1 MNELIYP
8 LAQNNHEQE
17 LQLEIKRLLSEIEAL
32 QQENHDLQIAL
43 LTTAEHG
50 DTVEEILEETNQ
62 KLQREVEQRKQA
74 ETKLQDLLEIVSQQR
89 DDLEV
94 LINILTEHGDVI
106 DHQWSQKISEVNE
119 LVMIDPL
126 TQLFNRRGFDFHLQ
140 KQWEINQEKC
150 NYLTLLFCDIDY
162 FKQYN
167 DIYGHLGGDDCL
179 KKVAFLLQNEFKP
192 FNGIIC
198 RYGGEEFSVILP
210 EVSLETAVEIA
221 AKSQQEL
228 AQLKIEHQGSL
239 VSYYV
244 TLSIGISSIIPN
256 TTLPPKEFIDYTD
269 KLMYLAKNQGRNK
282 IIAQPMN

>member
-1 MNELIYP
+1 MNELIFFP
-8 LAQNNHEQE
+8 AQNNHEQQ
-17 LQLEIKRLLSEIEAL
+17 LQLEIKRLLAEIEAL

-126 TQLFNRRGFDFHLQ
+126 TELVNRRGFDFHLQ
-140 KQWEINQEKC
+140 KQWEINQEQD

-167 DIYGHLGGDDCL
+167 DLYGHLGGDDCL
-179 KKVAFLLQNEFKP
+179 KKVAGILLEEFKP

-210 EVSLETAVEIA
+210 EISLETAWEIA
-221 AKSQQEL
+221 AQSQQEL

-239 VSYYV
+239 VSSYV

-256 TTLPPKEFIDYTD
+256 ATLPPKEFIDYTD